1 MAQTADLYASGWFR
15 RGLNRRWYGTL
26 INAFVRVYVRKVRGQ
41 ALSIGTYVSGEISDG
56 EETKPE
62 LKIYDVEAL

>member
-1 MAQTADLYASGWFR
+1 MAQIADLYASGWFH

-41 ALSIGTYVSGEISDG
+41 ALSIGHTLVEISDG

>member
-26 INAFVRVYVRKVRGQ
+26 ITAFVRVYVQKVRGR
-41 ALSIGTYVSGEISDG
+41 ALSRGTYVSGEVSEG
-56 EETKPE
+56 GETKPE
-62 LKIYDVEAL
+62 LRIYDVEAL